1 MEPNENPDQPT
12 SLESPKLDDAATAS
26 PEETR
31 KMIIFSACLGILLLL
46 VFFVPTFLRDRE
58 ERRILRDGVATT
70 ARVKDI
76 RPTGD
81 LHNDQPEVRIIVEV
95 TAEAGEPFEAEIT
108 TFMSPVY
115 LPRFQPGAVVEVRF
129 DPNDR
134 RKVALVG
141 P

>member
-1 MEPNENPDQPT
+1 VT
-12 SLESPKLDDAATAS
+12 
-26 PEETR
+26 
-31 KMIIFSACLGILLLL
+31 IFVVAVLFLILL
-46 VFFVPTFLRDRE
+46 VFFGPMYLRDRE
-58 ERRILRDGVATT
+58 EKRILRDGVAAT

-81 LHNDQPEVRIIVEV
+81 LHNDQPEVRITLEVDVQGGETFEGEV
-95 TAEAGEPFEAEIT
+95 TT
-108 TFMSPVY
+108 VMSPVY
-115 LPRFQPGAVVEVRF
+115 LPRFQPGLLVEVRF

>member
-1 MEPNENPDQPT
+1 MEKNHSPDKPT
-12 SLESPKLDDAATAS
+12 DSANSDEERTALPGES
-26 PEETR
+26 R
-31 KMIIFSACLGILLLL
+31 KVTIFVFAVLFFFFL
-46 VFFVPTFLRDRE
+46 VFFGPMYLRDRE
-58 ERRILRDGVATT
+58 EKRLLRDGVAAT

-81 LHNDQPEVRIIVEV
+81 LHNDQPEVRITLEV
-95 TAEAGEPFEAEIT
+95 NVQGGEAFEGEVT

-115 LPRFQPGAVVEVRF
+115 LPRFQPGLVVEVRF
-129 DPNDR
+129 DPSDR